1 MTRSGGLDLPTLRS
15 ALGLATFCHLAL
27 LLLGGCG
34 IEGEGDAYIEPIA
47 DVHGSGNRIHQLVGP
62 ATWLDPDNADSLSCA
77 SPADRAVHASGLAIV
92 AIDRFDETGDG
103 ALGNYYVEDAY
114 DDPPPYSGITVFE
127 PSFSPP
133 DLRLAQND
141 VVDADGVLT
150 EFLGPTSGR
159 FGKCK
164 TLPEIGGT
172 LSLRFDGTP
181 TTPKV
186 IPVADLKSYE
196 TARPWLG
203 MLVTLEDVVLA
214 NDPTSSGGRYAADIN
229 VGGGIEQSDVP
240 RISNELYDLE
250 GEGPPLAEGTQFSRV
265 TGIITYFYGFKL
277 APRSPADFEP

>member
-15 ALGLATFCHLAL
+15 ALGLATFCHLSLCCSWAAA
-27 LLLGGCG
+27 G

-141 VVDADGVLT
+141 VVSWLENGVGAIAVLCKSSVRSGGSFCSRLGRVG
-150 EFLGPTSGR
+150 FLCPM
-159 FGKCK
+159 
-164 TLPEIGGT
+164 
-172 LSLRFDGTP
+172 LRFTR
-181 TTPKV
+181 
-186 IPVADLKSYE
+186 SM
-196 TARPWLG
+196 R
-203 MLVTLEDVVLA
+203 
-214 NDPTSSGGRYAADIN
+214 TSISAQ
-229 VGGGIEQSDVP
+229 QSM
-240 RISNELYDLE
+240 R
-250 GEGPPLAEGTQFSRV
+250 AF
-265 TGIITYFYGFKL
+265 
-277 APRSPADFEP
+277 